1 MLLRNLKIICLYL
14 LLVGGIVACN
24 KKEDSSA
31 ANTEV
36 AANEPSLEQEPLL
49 LTSKDGSKLS
59 VIYFA
64 QGDVVAVKIQKDG
77 GKEHI
82 LSAKGTSDSGN
93 PIFTDGDYG
102 WEMGADGR
110 SGKLTTKEQKDVVY
124 Q

>member
-1 MLLRNLKIICLYL
+1 MLVRNAKIICLSL
-14 LLVGGIVACN
+14 MLMGGLVACD
-24 KKEDSSA
+24 KKENSSA
-31 ANTEV
+31 AHTETV
-36 AANEPSLEQEPLL
+36 ANEASMEQEPLV

-64 QGDVVAVKIQKDG
+64 QGDVVAVKITRDG
-77 GKEHI
+77 GKEHV

-93 PIFTDGDYG
+93 PIFTDGEYA

-110 SGKLTTKEQKDVVY
+110 SGKLTTKDQKDVVY